1 MSLCRS
7 LSLIAVTVIMT
18 AAAPAAAEVA
28 VSDAW
33 VRGTVGGAK
42 STGAFM
48 RLTSTAD
55 VTLVG
60 VASPAAKIVEIHEM
74 KVEGGMMRMSAA
86 ARLTLPA
93 GKIVEL
99 KPGGYHVMLMDLAQ
113 PLKEGDIIPLTM
125 IIEDKAGTKQTI
137 DVRASVRAL
146 GK

>member
-7 LSLIAVTVIMT
+7 LSLIAVTVVMT
-18 AAAPAAAEVA
+18 AAAPADAEVA

-33 VRGTVGGAK
+33 VRGTVAGQK

-60 VASPAAKIVEIHEM
+60 VASPAAKIAEIHEM
-74 KVEGGMMRMSAA
+74 KVEGGMMKMSAA
-86 ARLTLPA
+86 ARLPLPA

-113 PLKEGDIIPLTM
+113 PLKEGDVIPLTM

-137 DVRASVRAL
+137 EVRASVRAL